1 MFKRT
6 CQCLPAF
13 VLLVLFAGGAV
24 AADKTPIRLATTTST
39 ENSGLL
45 EYLLPDFE
53 KSSGYKVHVI
63 AVGTG
68 KAIRM
73 AADGDVDVILVHA
86 PPAEM
91 KFMGTGAG
99 TDRRPV
105 MHNDFVIVGPPG
117 DPAGIRGLQDAATAL
132 QRIAAAKAPF
142 VSRGDDSGTDK
153 KEKALWKD
161 AAIKPSGQWY
171 REAGQ
176 GMGKV
181 LQMASE
187 MGAYTLTDR
196 GTWLAY
202 QARTDLNILT
212 EGDQRLFNPYHII
225 AVNPAKYP
233 DTNFKG
239 AEALTDWITGEHAQ
253 VRIADFRKQNQQLF
267 HPDALQM
274 VKKASASVAK

>member
-1 MFKRT
+1 
-6 CQCLPAF
+6 
-13 VLLVLFAGGAV
+13 
-24 AADKTPIRLATTTST
+24 
-39 ENSGLL
+39 L

-53 KSSGYKVHVI
+53 QSSGYKVHVI

-73 AADGDVDVILVHA
+73 ARDGDVDVILVHA

-91 KFMGTGAG
+91 KFMATGAG

-105 MHNDFVIVGPPG
+105 MHNDFVIVGPPD
-117 DPAGIRGLQDAATAL
+117 DPAGIRGGKDAVTAL
-132 QRIAAAKAPF
+132 KRIASAKVPF

-153 KEKALWKD
+153 KEKALWK
-161 AAIKPSGQWY
+161 AAGIKPSGQWY

-202 QARTDLNILT
+202 EARIDLNVLT
-212 EGDQRLFNPYHII
+212 QGDKRLFNPYHII
-225 AVNPAKYP
+225 AVNPKMYP

-239 AEALTDWITGEHAQ
+239 AEALIDWITGDHAQ
-253 VRIADFRKQNQQLF
+253 VRIANFRKQDKQLF
-267 HPDALQM
+267 HPDVLQM
-274 VKKASASVAK
+274 SDKATAAIRQ